1 MAEFCLNCYNKLFDK
16 NLTEK
21 DVKFSP
27 DICEGCGET
36 KDTVVIIKKKPG
48 FPRAYPTIFLI

>member
-1 MAEFCLNCYNKLFDK
+1 MAEFCLSCYNKLFDK

-21 DVKFSP
+21 DVKLSP

-36 KDTVVIIKKKPG
+36 KDTVVIIKKKPRG
-48 FPRAYPTIFLI
+48 